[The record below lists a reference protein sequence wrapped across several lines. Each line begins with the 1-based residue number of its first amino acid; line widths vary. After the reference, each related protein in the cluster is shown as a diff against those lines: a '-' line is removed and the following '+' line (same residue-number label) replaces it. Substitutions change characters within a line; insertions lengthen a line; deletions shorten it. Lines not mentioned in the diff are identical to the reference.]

1 MLHKLKPRLF
11 SKKRMSS
18 DLGTIFGSG
27 GLVISII
34 SMVYAA
40 INHKRIRAKCC
51 GRSVDFEINID
62 PTEAA
67 AEEKKSGDISETNKN
82 LGTTERRT
90 IGSNTLRQL
99 RNLELFTK
107 KTSKVAPEPAATAVK
122 QGKPRTW
129 VDADVEGL
137 ADYKSAHPKARFASE
152 GIADEE
158 EEDVELG
165 PHR

>member
-1 MLHKLKPRLF
+1 
-11 SKKRMSS
+11 MSS

-62 PTEAA
+62 PTEAV
-67 AEEKKSGDISETNKN
+67 AEEKKESGAKPETSPN
-82 LGTTERRT
+82 LETRERRT
-90 IGSNTLRQL
+90 IGADTLRQL

-107 KTSKVAPEPAATAVK
+107 KTSKVAPEPAVIKPVALK
-122 QGKPRTW
+122 GKPRTW
-129 VDADVEGL
+129 VDDDVEGL
-137 ADYKSAHPKARFASE
+137 AD
-152 GIADEE
+152 
-158 EEDVELG
+158 
-165 PHR
+165 

>member
-1 MLHKLKPRLF
+1 
-11 SKKRMSS
+11 MSS

-40 INHKRIRAKCC
+40 INHKRIRAKCS

-67 AEEKKSGDISETNKN
+67 AEEKKAAAGAAPNLETR
-82 LGTTERRT
+82 ERRT
-90 IGSNTLRQL
+90 IGADTLRQL

-107 KTSKVAPEPAATAVK
+107 KTSKVAPEPAVIK
-122 QGKPRTW
+122 PKPRTW
-129 VDADVEGL
+129 VDDDVEGIN
-137 ADYKSAHPKARFASE
+137 D
-152 GIADEE
+152 DQD
-158 EEDVELG
+158 DVELG
-165 PHR
+165 PRR

>member
-1 MLHKLKPRLF
+1 
-11 SKKRMSS
+11 MSS

-67 AEEKKSGDISETNKN
+67 AAEEKKESGASAATATHN
-82 LGTTERRT
+82 LQTTERRT
-90 IGSNTLRQL
+90 IGADTLRHL

-107 KTSKVAPEPAATAVK
+107 KTSKVAPEPAVIKPVALQA
-122 QGKPRTW
+122 KPRTW
-129 VDADVEGL
+129 VDDDVEGL

-152 GIADEE
+152 GIADDQD
-158 EEDVELG
+158 DVELG
-165 PHR
+165 PRR

>member
-1 MLHKLKPRLF
+1 M
-11 SKKRMSS
+11 
-18 DLGTIFGSG
+18 
-27 GLVISII
+27 ISII

-67 AEEKKSGDISETNKN
+67 AAEEKKESGAKPETNKN
-82 LGTTERRT
+82 LETRERRT
-90 IGSNTLRQL
+90 IGADTLRQL

-107 KTSKVAPEPAATAVK
+107 KTSKVAPEPAVIKPVAVK
-122 QGKPRTW
+122 AKPRTW
-129 VDADVEGL
+129 VDDDVEGL

-152 GIADEE
+152 GIADDQD
-158 EEDVELG
+158 DVELG
-165 PHR
+165 PRR

>member
-1 MLHKLKPRLF
+1 M
-11 SKKRMSS
+11 
-18 DLGTIFGSG
+18 
-27 GLVISII
+27 ISII

-67 AEEKKSGDISETNKN
+67 AAAEEKKTGASPNLETR
-82 LGTTERRT
+82 ERRT
-90 IGSNTLRQL
+90 IGADTLRQL

-107 KTSKVAPEPAATAVK
+107 KTSKVAPEPVATVAK

-129 VDADVEGL
+129 VDDDVEGL
-137 ADYKSAHPKARFASE
+137 SDYKSAHSKARFASE
-152 GIADEE
+152 GIADDE

-165 PHR
+165 HHR

>member
-1 MLHKLKPRLF
+1 
-11 SKKRMSS
+11 
-18 DLGTIFGSG
+18 
-27 GLVISII
+27 VISII

-67 AEEKKSGDISETNKN
+67 AEEKATASVSTHN
-82 LGTTERRT
+82 LQTTERRT
-90 IGSNTLRQL
+90 IGADTLRQL

-107 KTSKVAPEPAATAVK
+107 KTNKVAPEPVATAAK

-129 VDADVEGL
+129 LDADVEGL

-152 GIADEE
+152 GIADDE

-165 PHR
+165 PRR